1 MKKLVGGASVREL
14 KAAAL
19 DSVVKA
25 ELAKTRAAQASKIS
39 GLRALR
45 LARDA
50 ELQAAPAPV
59 EQAKPKPRTR
69 KMVSL
74 KRAS

>member
-1 MKKLVGGASVREL
+1 MKKVIGGASVREL

-19 DSVVKA
+19 DNVVKA

-39 GLRALR
+39 GLKALR

-50 ELQAAPAPV
+50 ELHATKAPV
-59 EQAKPKPRTR
+59 AQAKAKSRTR
-69 KMVSL
+69 KIVPL
-74 KRAS
+74 RRAS

>member
-1 MKKLVGGASVREL
+1 MKKVIGGASVREL

-19 DSVVKA
+19 DNVVKA

-39 GLRALR
+39 NLKALR

-50 ELQAAPAPV
+50 ELQATPPPAAKAK
-59 EQAKPKPRTR
+59 AKPRVR
-69 KMVSL
+69 KMVPL
-74 KRAS
+74 RRAS